1 MSELRKSCMIP
12 DKYLIDEICNGYS
25 GNDKNFAEEVVKKA
39 FDVKNR
45 EFLKTHKPV
54 YEIEDF
60 KVYHRHLIMLRP
72 EIAMLIHLFQRDSD
86 DTWES
91 IWLDDNEKYSEE
103 DYECIR
109 ESAKQLM
116 LQLEGHYCDAFIEAL
131 REECE
136 KILEDSNKRK
146 AKITD
151 DINRTQS

>member
-1 MSELRKSCMIP
+1 MRETCLRP
-12 DKYLIDEICNGYS
+12 DKELIEELCTKYGENVREAVTDAIS
-25 GNDKNFAEEVVKKA
+25 SKNTDFQKV
-39 FDVKNR
+39 
-45 EFLKTHKPV
+45 HKPI
-54 YEIEDF
+54 YELENY
-60 KVYHRHLIMLRP
+60 KKYHRHLIQLRP
-72 EIAMLIHLFQRDSD
+72 EIAMLIHIFHRDDS

-109 ESAKQLM
+109 ESAKQLI